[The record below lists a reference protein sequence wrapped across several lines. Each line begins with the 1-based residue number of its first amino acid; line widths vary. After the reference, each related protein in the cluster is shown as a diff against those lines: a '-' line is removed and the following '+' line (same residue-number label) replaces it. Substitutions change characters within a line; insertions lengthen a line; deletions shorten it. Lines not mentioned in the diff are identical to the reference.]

1 MTTFENQDLSNAR
14 YVECNFDGTE
24 FREATMVGARIIG
37 SVLIDVEIDAY
48 VQNVTV
54 NGVDVGPLVE
64 AELDRRHPERVAL
77 RPTDVAGAL
86 AALDVVDEVWEPTLA
101 RVRGLPEEVRYAQV
115 AGEWSTVET
124 LRHLLFVY
132 DAWFGRAVLGEPS
145 PYHPLG
151 QPATFMDAESL
162 GLDLGAS
169 DLRPSLDEVLDARSA
184 RQRQV
189 RDHLS
194 RLDDDGLRRPVPTH
208 GISGFPPEEE
218 RSTLDCLRVLFNE
231 EWAHHRFAARD
242 LDVLDPPPDPA
253 QS

>member
-1 MTTFENQDLSNAR
+1 MFEKQDLSNAR
-14 YVECNFDGTE
+14 YVECNFDAAE
-24 FREATMVGARIIG
+24 FREVTMVGARIIG

-54 NGVDVGPLVE
+54 NGVDVVPLVE

-86 AALDVVDEVWEPTLA
+86 TALDVVDEIWEPTLA
-101 RVRGLPEEVRYAQV
+101 RVRGLPEEVRDTRV
-115 AGEWSTVET
+115 ADEWSTVET

-132 DAWFGRAVLGEPS
+132 DAWFGRAVLGEAS

-151 QPATFMDAESL
+151 LPASFMSAESL
-162 GLDLGAS
+162 GLDIPP
-169 DLRPSLDEVLDARSA
+169 DLRPSLDDVLDARSA
-184 RQRQV
+184 RQQQV

-194 RLDDDGLRRPVPTH
+194 RLDDDELRRPVPTH

-242 LDVLDPPPDPA
+242 LDVLDPA